1 MEQKRN
7 DSTNE
12 ELFCDFKFELMEE
25 NVFNPQVGSSSLKES
40 PVMGSGASIIFMD
53 NGLAFEEEFVQ
64 LFDDFIFQ
72 ETTSLSVPGSAAI
85 QNLNFPS
92 FENKNLCKKE
102 SEKIRKKRK
111 PKLWDSMIIK
121 WRLKGK

>member
-1 MEQKRN
+1 
-7 DSTNE
+7 
-12 ELFCDFKFELMEE
+12 
-25 NVFNPQVGSSSLKES
+25 
-40 PVMGSGASIIFMD
+40 VMGSNASINFMD
-53 NGLAFEEEFVQ
+53 TGTGLAFEEEFVQ

-85 QNLNFPS
+85 QHLNFPS